1 VGNDSYFSGTVNS
14 RQDRFA
20 ALWRLTFECPQL
32 YLPRVSH
39 EDSVVPV
46 YIEDEVRKSFL
57 DYAMSVI
64 VARALP
70 DVRDGLKPVQRRIL
84 FTMNEMGLVPTRATR
99 KSATVVG
106 DVLGKYH
113 PHGDSAVYD
122 AMVRMAQ
129 DFSLRYPLVHGQGN
143 FGSIDGDAA
152 AAYRYTEAR
161 LAPLATEMLSDL
173 DKDTVDF
180 QPNFDERLKEPTV
193 LPAAFPNLLANGAA
207 GIAVGMATN
216 IPPHNLGELV
226 DALVL
231 LIDEPKTESK
241 ELMKKVR
248 GPDFPTGATIVG
260 VEGIRHAYETGRGS
274 IMLRGTVTFEEV
286 KAGKDRLVVSEI
298 PYQVN
303 KTALIERIAQLV
315 REKKI
320 QGIADLRD
328 ESDRD
333 GMRIVLDL
341 KRDAVKEVV
350 LNQLYKHTEL
360 QSSFGIILL
369 VLVNGQP
376 RTLGLK
382 ALLEE
387 FLKFR
392 FETVTRRTRYELKRA
407 EERAHILEGLKIALK
422 NIDAV
427 IELIKK
433 SKDTETAREALM
445 SKFKLTERQADAILE
460 MRLARLTGLE
470 REKIDAEYRDLIREI
485 SRLKNLLDSRSA
497 MMGEIRDE
505 LLEVKRRHADER
517 RTKIVRG
524 EAEEFSIEDLIK
536 EEDMA
541 VTVTHRGYI
550 KRMPVSVYRRQ
561 GRGGQGRTGVSVQ
574 EEDFVEGL
582 FIAST
587 HDYMMF
593 FTDRGRCYWQ
603 KVYEIPEGSHAAKG
617 RSIANLVEMEK
628 GEVTTSYLAV
638 RDFSAKQFVFFVT
651 RLGKI
656 KRVTLDQFSN
666 PRRKGIIAMG
676 IDMDD
681 SLVATLLTSG
691 TDDLLLVTRDG
702 QSIRFHEKDVRDM
715 GRSAAGVRGIKLA
728 KGDVV
733 IGAVV
738 VRENQSLLTVFEN
751 GYGKRTDF
759 DEFRTQSRGGSG
771 IIAAKPVE
779 KSGQLAAAKACS
791 DASEVILTSKQG
803 IVIRVNCS
811 EIRKCGRATTGVRVM
826 TVEKGDAVV
835 DVALIEEEAQPTA
848 EKQ

>member
-1 VGNDSYFSGTVNS
+1 VTRD
-14 RQDRFA
+14 
-20 ALWRLTFECPQL
+20 
-32 YLPRVSH
+32 
-39 EDSVVPV
+39 DSVVPV

-84 FTMNEMGLVPTRATR
+84 YTMNEAGLLPNRAYR

-129 DFSLRYPLVHGQGN
+129 DFSLRYPLVQGQGN
-143 FGSIDGDAA
+143 FGSVDGDAA

-161 LAPLATEMLSDL
+161 LSQLSMELLGDL
-173 DKDTVDF
+173 EKDTVDF
-180 QPNFDERLKEPTV
+180 QPNFDERLKEPKV

-216 IPPHNLGELV
+216 IPPHNVAELIS
-226 DALVL
+226 ALVV
-231 LIDEPKTESK
+231 LIDEPKTEVK
-241 ELMKKVR
+241 DLMKHIR
-248 GPDFPTGATIVG
+248 GPDFPTGASIVG
-260 VEGIRHAYETGRGS
+260 MGGIKQAYETGRGS
-274 IMLRGTVTFEEV
+274 IVMRGTVVFEEV
-286 KAGKDRLVVSEI
+286 KAGKDRLVINEI

-303 KTALIERIAQLV
+303 KTTLIERIAQLV
-315 REKKI
+315 REKKL

-341 KRDAVKEVV
+341 KRDAMKEVI
-350 LNQLYKHTEL
+350 LNQLYKYTEL
-360 QSSFGIILL
+360 QSSFGVILL

-376 RTLGLK
+376 RTLNLK
-382 ALLEE
+382 QLLEE

-392 FETVTRRTRYELKRA
+392 LETVTRRTKFELAKA
-407 EERAHILEGLKIALK
+407 EDRAHILEGLKIALK

-427 IELIKK
+427 IEVIKK
-433 SKDTETAREALM
+433 SKDTDTARQGLQ
-445 SKFKLTERQADAILE
+445 SKFKFSVRQADAILE

-470 REKIDAEYRDLIREI
+470 REKIDEEYRGLIKEI
-485 SRLKNLLDSRSA
+485 SRLKALLESRT
-497 MMGEIRDE
+497 MMLGEIRDE
-505 LLEVKRRHADER
+505 LLELKKRFGDER

-593 FTDRGRCYWQ
+593 FTDKGRCYWQ

-628 GEVTTSYLAV
+628 DEVTTSYLAV
-638 RDFSAKQFVFFVT
+638 RDFTPKQYVFFVT
-651 RLGKI
+651 RSGKV
-656 KRVTLDQFSN
+656 KRVALDQFAN

-676 IDMDD
+676 IDEGDA
-681 SLVATLLTSG
+681 LVATLLTSG
-691 TDDLLLVTRDG
+691 KDDILLVTRDG
-702 QSIRFHEKDVRDM
+702 QSIRFHEKDARDM
-715 GRSAAGVRGIKLA
+715 GRSAGGVRGIRLG
-728 KGDVV
+728 KGESV
-733 IGAVV
+733 IGAVI
-738 VRENQSLLTVFEN
+738 VRENQSLLTVFDN
-751 GYGKRTDF
+751 GFGKRTDF
-759 DEFRTQSRGGSG
+759 EEFRVQSRGGSG

-779 KSGQLAAAKACS
+779 KSGRLAAAKACS
-791 DASEVILTSKQG
+791 DSSEIILTSKQG

-811 EIRKCGRATTGVRVM
+811 EIRKCGRSTTGVKVM
-826 TVEKGDAVV
+826 AVDKGDAVV
-835 DVALIEEEAQPTA
+835 DVALIEEVTETQSEP
-848 EKQ
+848 KK

>member
-1 VGNDSYFSGTVNS
+1 MPSDESI
-14 RQDRFA
+14 
-20 ALWRLTFECPQL
+20 
-32 YLPRVSH
+32 
-39 EDSVVPV
+39 VPV

-84 FTMNEMGLVPTRATR
+84 FTMNEMGLSPNRAFR

-129 DFSLRYPLVHGQGN
+129 GFSLRYPLVHGQGN

-161 LAPLATEMLSDL
+161 LQPLATELLADL

-180 QPNFDERLKEPTV
+180 QPNFDERLKEPKV
-193 LPAAFPNLLANGAA
+193 LPAAYPNLLANGAA

-216 IPPHNLGELV
+216 IPPHNLGELI
-226 DALVL
+226 DGLIL
-231 LIDEPKTESK
+231 LIDNPKAENR
-241 ELMKKVR
+241 ELFKCVK

-260 VEGIRHAYETGRGS
+260 IEGVRQAYDTGRGTVV
-274 IMLRGTVTFEEV
+274 MRGTVQFEEV
-286 KAGKDRLVVSEI
+286 KAGRDKLVITEI

-303 KTALIERIAQLV
+303 KSNLIARIAQLV

-333 GMRIVLDL
+333 GMRVVLEL
-341 KRDAVKEVV
+341 KRDAVKEVI
-350 LNQLYKHTEL
+350 LNQLYKFTEL
-360 QSSFGIILL
+360 QSNFGIILL
-369 VLVNGQP
+369 VLHNGEP
-376 RTLGLK
+376 KVMNLK
-382 ALLEE
+382 AMLEA
-387 FLKFR
+387 FIAFR
-392 FETVTRRTRYELKRA
+392 FETVTRRTKYELAKA
-407 EERAHILEGLKIALK
+407 EDRAHILEGLKIALK

-433 SKDTETAREALM
+433 SKDTDTARAGLM
-445 SKFKLTERQADAILE
+445 KKFKLSERQADAILE

-470 REKIDAEYRDLIREI
+470 REKIDEEYRGLIKEI
-485 SRLKNLLDSRSA
+485 ARLKGLLGSKPL
-497 MMGEIRDE
+497 MMQEIRTE
-505 LLEVKRRHADER
+505 LLEVKKRHGDER
-517 RTKIVRG
+517 RTQIVRG
-524 EAEEFSIEDLIK
+524 AVEDLDIEDLIK

-587 HDYMMF
+587 HDFMLF

-603 KVYEIPEGSHAAKG
+603 KVYEIPEGSHASRG

-628 GEVTTSYLAV
+628 NESATSHLAV
-638 RDFSAKQFVFFVT
+638 RDFTARQFVFFVT
-651 RLGKI
+651 RSGKI
-656 KRVTLDQFSN
+656 KRVALESFAN

-676 IDMDD
+676 IDSGDA
-681 SLVATLLTSG
+681 LVATLLTSG
-691 TDDLLLVTRDG
+691 KDDILIVTRDG

-715 GRSAAGVRGIKLA
+715 GRTAAGVRGIRLR
-728 KGDVV
+728 KGDSV

-738 VRENQSLLTVFEN
+738 VREGQSLLTVFEN

-759 DEFRTQSRGGSG
+759 EEFRAQSRGGSG
-771 IIAAKPVE
+771 IIAARPVE
-779 KSGQLAAAKACS
+779 KSGKLAAAKPVS
-791 DASEVILTSKQG
+791 GQSEIIVSSKQG
-803 IVIRVNCS
+803 VVIRVKCS
-811 EIRKCGRATTGVRVM
+811 EIRQCGRNTTGVRVM
-826 TVEKGDAVV
+826 SVEKGDEVV
-835 DVALIEEEAQPTA
+835 DVALIEEETTVPA
-848 EKQ
+848 EPK

>member
-1 VGNDSYFSGTVNS
+1 MPSD
-14 RQDRFA
+14 
-20 ALWRLTFECPQL
+20 E
-32 YLPRVSH
+32 
-39 EDSVVPV
+39 SVVPV
-46 YIEDEVRKSFL
+46 YIEDEVRRSFL

-84 FTMNEMGLVPTRATR
+84 FTMNEMGLLPNRPFR

-113 PHGDSAVYD
+113 PHGDTAVYD

-129 DFSLRYPLVHGQGN
+129 DFSLRYALVQGQGN

-161 LAPLATEMLSDL
+161 LQPLATELLRDL
-173 DKDTVDF
+173 DKDTVEF
-180 QPNFDERLKEPTV
+180 GPNFDERLKEPKV
-193 LPAAFPNLLANGAA
+193 LPAAFPNLLANGAS

-216 IPPHNLGELV
+216 IPPHNLAELING
-226 DALVL
+226 LVAIIDDPNITTRDL
-231 LIDEPKTESK
+231 LRHIK
-241 ELMKKVR
+241 

-260 VEGIRHAYETGRGS
+260 TEGIREAYETGRGTLV
-274 IMLRGTVTFEEV
+274 LRGTVVFEEV
-286 KAGKDRLVVSEI
+286 KAGKDRLVITEI

-303 KTALIERIAQLV
+303 KTTLIERIAQLF
-315 REKKI
+315 RDRRI
-320 QGIADLRD
+320 SGIADLRD

-341 KRDAVKEVV
+341 KRDAVKEVI
-350 LNQLYKHTEL
+350 LNQLYKYTDL
-360 QSSFGIILL
+360 QTTYGVILL

-376 RTLGLK
+376 RVLPLRGL
-382 ALLEE
+382 LDE

-392 FETVTRRTRYELKRA
+392 FETVTRRTRFELARA
-407 EERAHILEGLKIALK
+407 EERAHILEGLKIALR

-433 SKDTETAREALM
+433 SANTETARNGLQT
-445 SKFKLTERQADAILE
+445 KFKLSERQADAILE

-470 REKIDAEYRDLIREI
+470 REKIDEEYKELIKEI
-485 SRLKNLLDSRSA
+485 ARFKGLLGSRSL
-497 MMGEIRDE
+497 MMAEIRSE
-505 LLEVKRRHADER
+505 LLEIKRKYGDER
-517 RTKIVRG
+517 RTQIVRG
-524 EAEEFSIEDLIK
+524 EAEELSIEDLIK

-574 EEDFVEGL
+574 DEDFVEGL

-603 KVYEIPEGSHAAKG
+603 KVYEIPEGSHSAKG

-628 GEVTTSYLAV
+628 NEVTTSYLAV

-651 RLGKI
+651 RQGKV
-656 KRVTLDQFSN
+656 KRVSLDQFAN
-666 PRRKGIIAMG
+666 PRRKGIIAMR
-676 IDMDD
+676 IDPSDA
-681 SLVATLLTSG
+681 LVATLLTSG
-691 TDDLLLVTRDG
+691 KDDVLLVTRNG
-702 QSIRFHEKDVRDM
+702 QSIRFSEKDVRDM
-715 GRSAAGVRGIKLA
+715 GRTAAGVRGIRLG
-728 KGDVV
+728 KGDSV

-738 VRENQSLLTVFEN
+738 VRPGYSLLTVFEN
-751 GYGKRTDF
+751 GFGKRTDF
-759 DEFRTQSRGGSG
+759 EEFRTQSRGGSG
-771 IIAAKPVE
+771 VIAAKPVE
-779 KSGQLAAAKACS
+779 KSGKLAAAIAVS
-791 DASEVILTSKQG
+791 NQSEIIVTSRQG
-803 IVIRVNCS
+803 VVIRVKCS
-811 EIRKCGRATTGVRVM
+811 EIRQCGRATTGVKVM
-826 TVEKGDAVV
+826 AVEKGDAVV
-835 DVALIEEEAQPTA
+835 DVALIEEETTLPEA
-848 EKQ
+848 KS

>member
-1 VGNDSYFSGTVNS
+1 MPND
-14 RQDRFA
+14 
-20 ALWRLTFECPQL
+20 E
-32 YLPRVSH
+32 
-39 EDSVVPV
+39 SVVPV
-46 YIEDEVRKSFL
+46 YIEDEVRRSFL

-84 FTMNEMGLVPTRATR
+84 FAMNELGLGPARPFR
-99 KSATVVG
+99 KSASVVG
-106 DVLGKYH
+106 DVLAKYH

-129 DFSLRYPLVHGQGN
+129 SFSLRYPLVLGQGN

-152 AAYRYTEAR
+152 AAYRYTEAK
-161 LAPLATEMLSDL
+161 LQPLAMELLRDL

-180 QPNFDERLKEPTV
+180 QPNFDERLKEPKV
-193 LPAAFPNLLANGAA
+193 LPAVFPNLLANGAS

-216 IPPHNLGELV
+216 IPPHNLGELI
-226 DALVL
+226 DAVIL
-231 LIDEPKTESK
+231 LIDEPGADTKA
-241 ELMKKVR
+241 LMKHVK

-260 VEGIRHAYETGRGS
+260 VEGIRQAIETGRGS
-274 IMLRGTVTFEEV
+274 IILRGTVVFEEV
-286 KAGKDRLVVSEI
+286 KAGKDRLVINEI

-303 KTALIERIAQLV
+303 KTSMIERIAQLV
-315 REKKI
+315 RDRKI

-341 KRDAVKEVV
+341 KRDVVKEVV
-350 LNQLYKHTEL
+350 LNQLYKYTEL
-360 QSSFGIILL
+360 QSSFSIILL

-376 RTLGLK
+376 RVLPLK

-392 FETVTRRTRYELKRA
+392 FETVTRRTRFELARA

-433 SKDTETAREALM
+433 SKDTETAKAGLM
-445 SKFKLTERQADAILE
+445 SRFKLSDRQADAILE

-470 REKIDAEYRDLIREI
+470 REKIDEEYRGLIKEI
-485 SRLKNLLDSRSA
+485 ARLKGLLDSRKL
-497 MMGEIRDE
+497 MMGEVRAE
-505 LLEVKRRHADER
+505 LLELKKKFGDER

-587 HDYMMF
+587 HDHMMF
-593 FTDRGRCYWQ
+593 FTDKGRCYWQ
-603 KVYEIPEGSHAAKG
+603 KVYEIPEGSYAAKG

-628 GEVTTSYLAV
+628 DEATTSYLAV
-638 RDFSAKQFVFFVT
+638 RDFSARQFVFFVT
-651 RLGKI
+651 RSGRV
-656 KRVTLDQFSN
+656 KRTELEAFSN
-666 PRRKGIIAMG
+666 PRRKGIIAMSIEKG
-676 IDMDD
+676 DA
-681 SLVATLLTSG
+681 LVSTLLTSG
-691 TDDLLLVTRDG
+691 KDDILIVTRNG
-702 QSIRFHEKDVRDM
+702 QSIRFHEKDARDM
-715 GRSAAGVRGIKLA
+715 GRTASGVRGIRLA
-728 KGDVV
+728 KGDSV

-738 VRENQSLLTVFEN
+738 VREGQCLLTVFEN

-759 DEFRTQSRGGSG
+759 GEFRVQSRGGSG

-779 KSGQLAAAKACS
+779 KSGKLAAARS
-791 DASEVILTSKQG
+791 VGESSEVIVSSRNG
-803 IVIRVNCS
+803 VVIRVKCS
-811 EIRKCGRATTGVRVM
+811 EIRQCGRATTGVRVM
-826 TVEKGDAVV
+826 AVEKGDAVV
-835 DVALIEEEAQPTA
+835 DVALIEEETGPQTTA
-848 EKQ
+848 GS

>member
-1 VGNDSYFSGTVNS
+1 LS
-14 RQDRFA
+14 RD
-20 ALWRLTFECPQL
+20 
-32 YLPRVSH
+32 
-39 EDSVVPV
+39 DSVVPV
-46 YIEDEVRKSFL
+46 YIEDEVRRSFL

-84 FTMNEMGLVPTRATR
+84 FTMNEIGLVPSRPFR
-99 KSATVVG
+99 KSAAVVG

-129 DFSLRYPLVHGQGN
+129 DFSLRCPLVQGQGN

-161 LAPLATEMLSDL
+161 LQPLATELLRDL

-180 QPNFDERLKEPTV
+180 QGNFDGRLKEPKV

-216 IPPHNLGELV
+216 IPPHNLGELI
-226 DALVL
+226 DGLVV
-231 LIDEPKTESK
+231 LIDDAEVETR
-241 ELMKKVR
+241 ELMRSIR

-260 VEGIRHAYETGRGS
+260 AEGIKQAYETGKGT
-274 IMLRGTVTFEEV
+274 ITMRGTVTFEEV

-298 PYQVN
+298 PYQIN
-303 KTALIERIAQLV
+303 KTTLIERIAQLV

-333 GMRIVLDL
+333 GMRVVLDL
-341 KRDAVKEVV
+341 KRDAVKEVI
-350 LNQLYKHTEL
+350 LNQLYKYTEL

-369 VLVNGQP
+369 VLVDGQP
-376 RTLGLK
+376 RVLGLK
-382 ALLEE
+382 QLLSE

-392 FETVTRRTRYELKRA
+392 FETVTRRTKFELVRA

-433 SKDTETAREALM
+433 SKDTDEARQGLM
-445 SKFKLTERQADAILE
+445 QRFKLSERQADAILE

-470 REKIDAEYRDLIREI
+470 REKIDEEYRELIREI
-485 SRLKNLLDSRSA
+485 SRLKGLLDSRA
-497 MMGEIRDE
+497 MMMGEIRNE
-505 LLEVKRRHADER
+505 LLELRRRYADER

-593 FTDRGRCYWQ
+593 LTDKGRCYWQ

-628 GEVTTSYLAV
+628 DEVTTSYLAV
-638 RDFSAKQFVFFVT
+638 RDFSARQFVFLVT
-651 RLGKI
+651 RGGKI
-656 KRVTLDQFSN
+656 KRVALEAFSN

-676 IDMDD
+676 IDKGD
-681 SLVATLLTSG
+681 SLIATLLTSG
-691 TDDLLLVTRDG
+691 KDDLVIVTRDG
-702 QSIRFHEKDVRDM
+702 QGIRFKEKEARDM
-715 GRSAAGVRGIKLA
+715 GRTASGVRGIRLA
-728 KGDVV
+728 KGDSV
-733 IGAVV
+733 IGAVIA
-738 VRENQSLLTVFEN
+738 REGHSLLTVFEN
-751 GYGKRTDF
+751 GLGKRTDF
-759 DEFRTQSRGGSG
+759 DLFPVKHRGGKG
-771 IIAAKPVE
+771 VIAARPVE
-779 KSGQLAAAKACS
+779 KSGRLAAAKS
-791 DASEVILTSKQG
+791 VGETSEVILTSKQG
-803 IVIRVNCS
+803 IVIRIKCS
-811 EIRKCGRATTGVRVM
+811 EIRKCGRSTTGVKLM
-826 TVEKGDAVV
+826 TVDRGDSVV
-835 DVALIEEEAQPTA
+835 DVALIEEESQLQP

>member
-1 VGNDSYFSGTVNS
+1 
-14 RQDRFA
+14 
-20 ALWRLTFECPQL
+20 
-32 YLPRVSH
+32 
-39 EDSVVPV
+39 
-46 YIEDEVRKSFL
+46 
-57 DYAMSVI
+57 MSVI

-84 FTMNEMGLVPTRATR
+84 FAMNELGLGPGRPFR
-99 KSATVVG
+99 KSASVVG
-106 DVLGKYH
+106 DVLAKYH

-129 DFSLRYPLVHGQGN
+129 SFSLRYPLVHGQGN

-152 AAYRYTEAR
+152 AAYRYTEAK
-161 LAPLATEMLSDL
+161 LQPLAMELLRDL

-180 QPNFDERLKEPTV
+180 QPNFDERLKEPKV
-193 LPAAFPNLLANGAA
+193 LPAAFPNLLANGAS

-216 IPPHNLGELV
+216 IPPHNLGELI

-231 LIDEPKTESK
+231 LIDTPDADTKA
-241 ELMKKVR
+241 LMKHIK
-248 GPDFPTGATIVG
+248 GPDFPTGATVVG
-260 VEGIRHAYETGRGS
+260 VEGIKQAYETGRGS
-274 IMLRGTVTFEEV
+274 IVLRGTVIFEEV
-286 KAGKDRLVVSEI
+286 KAGKDRLVINEI

-303 KTALIERIAQLV
+303 KTSLIERIAHLV

-341 KRDAVKEVV
+341 KRDAVKEVI
-350 LNQLYKHTEL
+350 LNQLYKYTDL

-376 RTLGLK
+376 KVLPLK

-392 FETVTRRTRYELKRA
+392 FETVTRRTRFELARA

-433 SKDTETAREALM
+433 SKDTETAKAGLV
-445 SKFKLTERQADAILE
+445 SKFKLSDRQADAILE

-470 REKIDAEYRDLIREI
+470 REKIDEEYRGLIKEI
-485 SRLKNLLDSRSA
+485 ARLKGLLESRKL
-497 MMGEIRDE
+497 MMGEIRAE
-505 LLEVKRRHADER
+505 LLELKKKFGDER

-574 EEDFVEGL
+574 DEDFVEGL

-593 FTDRGRCYWQ
+593 FTDKGRCYWQ
-603 KVYEIPEGSHAAKG
+603 KVYEIPEGSYSAKG

-628 GEVTTSYLAV
+628 DEVTTSYLAV

-651 RLGKI
+651 RLGKV
-656 KRVTLDQFSN
+656 KRTELAAFSN
-666 PRRKGIIAMG
+666 PRRKGIIAMSIEKG
-676 IDMDD
+676 DA
-681 SLVATLLTSG
+681 LVATLLTSG
-691 TDDLLLVTRDG
+691 KDDILIVTRNG
-702 QSIRFHEKDVRDM
+702 QSIRFHETDARDM
-715 GRSAAGVRGIKLA
+715 GRAASGVRGIKLA
-728 KGDVV
+728 KGDSV

-738 VRENQSLLTVFEN
+738 VREGQCLLTVFEN
-751 GYGKRTDF
+751 GYGKRTAF
-759 DEFRTQSRGGSG
+759 EEFRVQSRGGSG

-779 KSGQLAAAKACS
+779 KSGKLAAARS
-791 DASEVILTSKQG
+791 VGESSEVIVSSRNG
-803 IVIRVNCS
+803 VVIRVKCS
-811 EIRKCGRATTGVRVM
+811 EIRQCGRATTGVRIM
-826 TVEKGDAVV
+826 AVEKGDAVV
-835 DVALIEEEAQPTA
+835 DVAPIEEETTPQSTA
-848 EKQ
+848 GS

>member
-1 VGNDSYFSGTVNS
+1 M
-14 RQDRFA
+14 
-20 ALWRLTFECPQL
+20 
-32 YLPRVSH
+32 SH

>member
-1 VGNDSYFSGTVNS
+1 MATD
-14 RQDRFA
+14 
-20 ALWRLTFECPQL
+20 E
-32 YLPRVSH
+32 
-39 EDSVVPV
+39 SVVPV
-46 YIEDEVRKSFL
+46 YIEDEVRRSFL

-84 FTMNEMGLVPTRATR
+84 FTMHEAGLLPSRPFR
-99 KSATVVG
+99 KSAAVVG
-106 DVLGKYH
+106 DALAKYH

-129 DFSLRYPLVHGQGN
+129 DFSLRYPLVQGQGN

-161 LAPLATEMLSDL
+161 LQPIALEMLRDL
-173 DKDTVDF
+173 DKETVDF

-216 IPPHNLGELV
+216 IPPHNLAE
-226 DALVL
+226 
-231 LIDEPKTESK
+231 LIDGLVALIDDPKIETK
-241 ELMKKVR
+241 MLMRSIK
-248 GPDFPTGATIVG
+248 GPDFPTGAAIVG
-260 VEGIRHAYETGRGS
+260 MEGVRQAYETGRGS
-274 IMLRGTVTFEEV
+274 IVLRGTAIFEEV
-286 KAGKDRLVVSEI
+286 KAGKDRLVVTEI

-303 KTALIERIAQLV
+303 KTTLIQRIAQLV
-315 REKKI
+315 REKKLS
-320 QGIADLRD
+320 GIADLRD

-376 RTLGLK
+376 KVLGLK

-392 FETVTRRTRYELKRA
+392 LETVTRRTRFLLAKA
-407 EERAHILEGLKIALK
+407 EDRAHILEGLKIALK

-433 SKDTETAREALM
+433 SKDSEAARTGLQ
-445 SKFKLTERQADAILE
+445 SKFKLSERQADAILE

-470 REKIDAEYRDLIREI
+470 RDKIDAEYKELIQEI
-485 SRLKNLLDSRSA
+485 ARLKGLLASRA
-497 MMGEIRDE
+497 LMLGEIRTE
-505 LLEVKRRHADER
+505 LAELRRRFSDPR
-517 RTKIVRG
+517 RTKLVRG
-524 EAEEFSIEDLIK
+524 EAEDLSIEDLIK

-550 KRMPVSVYRRQ
+550 KRMAVSVYRRQ
-561 GRGGQGRTGVSVQ
+561 GRGGQGRTGVSVND
-574 EEDFVEGL
+574 EDFVEGL

-593 FTDRGRCYWQ
+593 FTDKGRCYWQ

-628 GEVTTSYLAV
+628 DEVTTSYLAV
-638 RDFSAKQFVFFVT
+638 RDFSAKQYVFFVT
-651 RLGKI
+651 RSGKV
-656 KRVTLDQFSN
+656 KRVALDAFAN

-676 IDMDD
+676 IDDGD

-691 TDDLLLVTRDG
+691 KDDILIVTRAG
-702 QSIRFHEKDVRDM
+702 QSIRFGEKDARDM
-715 GRSAAGVRGIKLA
+715 GRTAAGVRGIKLT
-728 KGDVV
+728 KDDFV

-738 VRENQSLLTVFEN
+738 VRDNYSLLTVFDN
-751 GYGKRTDF
+751 GFGKRTSF
-759 DEFRTQSRGGSG
+759 EEFRVQSRGGSG

-779 KSGQLAAAKACS
+779 KSGQLAAAKACTNS
-791 DASEVILTSKQG
+791 SEVIVTSKLG
-803 IVIRVNCS
+803 VVIRVKCS
-811 EIRKCGRATTGVRVM
+811 EIRQCGRSTTGVKVM
-826 TVEKGDAVV
+826 SVDKGDQVV
-835 DVALIEEEAQPTA
+835 DVALIEEETA
-848 EKQ
+848 LPETKSGS

>member
-1 VGNDSYFSGTVNS
+1 VS
-14 RQDRFA
+14 RD
-20 ALWRLTFECPQL
+20 
-32 YLPRVSH
+32 
-39 EDSVVPV
+39 DSVVPV

-84 FTMNEMGLVPTRATR
+84 FAMNEMGLIPTRATR

-113 PHGDSAVYD
+113 PHGDASVYD

-129 DFSLRYPLVHGQGN
+129 TFSLRYPLVHGQGN
-143 FGSIDGDAA
+143 FGSVDGDAA

-161 LAPLATEMLSDL
+161 LTPLATELLSDL

-216 IPPHNLGELV
+216 IPPHNLGELI
-226 DALVL
+226 DALML
-231 LIDEPKTESK
+231 LIDDPKTEAR

-260 VEGIRHAYETGRGS
+260 IEGIKQAYETGRGS
-274 IMLRGTVTFEEV
+274 ISMRGTVTFEEV
-286 KAGKDRLVVSEI
+286 KAGKDRLIVSEI

-303 KTALIERIAQLV
+303 KTTLIERIAQLV
-315 REKKI
+315 RDKKI

-382 ALLEE
+382 PLLEE

-392 FETVTRRTRYELKRA
+392 FETVTRRTRFELNKA

-433 SKDTETAREALM
+433 SKDTETARQGLM
-445 SKFKLTERQADAILE
+445 AKFKLSERQADAILE

-470 REKIDAEYRDLIREI
+470 RDKIDAEYKDLIKEI
-485 SRLKNLLDSRSA
+485 SRLKNLLDSRVA
-497 MMGEIRDE
+497 MMGEIRNE
-505 LLEVKRRHADER
+505 LAEVRRRYADER
-517 RTKIVRG
+517 RTRIIRG
-524 EAEEFSIEDLIK
+524 EAEVFSIEDLIK

-587 HDYMMF
+587 HDYMLF
-593 FTDRGRCYWQ
+593 FTDKGRCYWQ

-628 GEVTTSYLAV
+628 DESTTSYLAV
-638 RDFSAKQFVFFVT
+638 RDFTAKQFVFFVT
-651 RLGKI
+651 RNGKV
-656 KRVTLDQFSN
+656 KRVTLDQFAN

-676 IDMDD
+676 IDKGDA
-681 SLVATLLTSG
+681 LVATLLTSG
-691 TDDLLLVTRDG
+691 KDDMLIVTLDG
-702 QSIRFHEKDVRDM
+702 MGIKFKEKDARDM
-715 GRSAAGVRGIKLA
+715 GRSAAGVRGIRLR
-728 KGDVV
+728 KGDRV

-738 VRENQSLLTVFEN
+738 CREGSSLLTVFEN

-759 DEFRTQSRGGSG
+759 EMFPIRHRGAMGV
-771 IIAAKPVE
+771 IAAKPVE
-779 KSGQLAAAKACS
+779 KSGKLAAAKPVS
-791 DASEVILTSKQG
+791 DASEVIVSSRLG
-803 IVIRVNCS
+803 IVIRIKCS
-811 EIRKCGRATTGVRVM
+811 EIRKCGRSTTGVRLM
-826 TVEKGDAVV
+826 TVDKGDTVV
-835 DVALIEEEAQPTA
+835 DVALIEEESQLPA

>member
-1 VGNDSYFSGTVNS
+1 VS
-14 RQDRFA
+14 RD
-20 ALWRLTFECPQL
+20 
-32 YLPRVSH
+32 
-39 EDSVVPV
+39 DSVVPV

-84 FTMNEMGLVPTRATR
+84 FTMNEMGLIPTRATR

-113 PHGDSAVYD
+113 PHGDTAVYD

-129 DFSLRYPLVHGQGN
+129 TFSLRYPLVHGQGN

-161 LAPLATEMLSDL
+161 LSPLATELLRDL

-180 QPNFDERLKEPTV
+180 QPNFDERLKEPKV

-216 IPPHNLGELV
+216 IPPHNLGELI
-226 DALVL
+226 DALML
-231 LIDEPKTESK
+231 LIDDPKTEAR

-260 VEGIRHAYETGRGS
+260 VEGIKQAYDTGRGTIS
-274 IMLRGTVTFEEV
+274 MRGTVAFEEV
-286 KAGKDRLVVSEI
+286 KAGKDRLIVSEI

-303 KTALIERIAQLV
+303 KTTLIERIAQLV

-382 ALLEE
+382 PLLEE

-392 FETVTRRTRYELKRA
+392 FETVTRRTRFELNRA

-433 SKDTETAREALM
+433 SKDTESARQGLM
-445 SKFKLTERQADAILE
+445 TKFKLSERQADAILE

-470 REKIDAEYRDLIREI
+470 REKIDAEYKDLIKEI
-485 SRLKNLLDSRSA
+485 SRLKNLLDSRPA
-497 MMGEIRDE
+497 MMDEIRNE
-505 LLEVKRRHADER
+505 LAEVRRRYADER
-517 RTKIVRG
+517 RTKIIRG

-587 HDYMMF
+587 HDYMLF
-593 FTDRGRCYWQ
+593 FTDKGRCYWQ

-628 GEVTTSYLAV
+628 DEATTSYLAV
-638 RDFSAKQFVFFVT
+638 RDFTAKQFVFFVT
-651 RLGKI
+651 RNGKV
-656 KRVTLDQFSN
+656 KRVTLDQFAN
-666 PRRKGIIAMG
+666 PRRKGIIAMNVEKG
-676 IDMDD
+676 DA
-681 SLVATLLTSG
+681 LVATLLTSG
-691 TDDLLLVTRDG
+691 NDDMLIVTQDG
-702 QSIRFHEKDVRDM
+702 MGIKFKEKDARDM
-715 GRSAAGVRGIKLA
+715 GRTAAGVRGIRLR
-728 KGDVV
+728 KGDRV

-738 VRENQSLLTVFEN
+738 CREGNSLLTVFEN
-751 GYGKRTDF
+751 GFGKRTDF
-759 DEFRTQSRGGSG
+759 EMFPSRHRGAMGV
-771 IIAAKPVE
+771 IAAKPVE
-779 KSGQLAAAKACS
+779 KSGKLAAAKPVS
-791 DASEVILTSKQG
+791 DASEVIVSSKLG
-803 IVIRVNCS
+803 IVIRIKCS
-811 EIRKCGRATTGVRVM
+811 EIRKCGRATTGVKLM
-826 TVEKGDAVV
+826 TVDKGDTVV
-835 DVALIEEEAQPTA
+835 DVALIEEERQLPA

>member
-1 VGNDSYFSGTVNS
+1 MPSD
-14 RQDRFA
+14 
-20 ALWRLTFECPQL
+20 E
-32 YLPRVSH
+32 
-39 EDSVVPV
+39 SVVPV
-46 YIEDEVRKSFL
+46 YIEDEVRRSFL

-84 FTMNEMGLVPTRATR
+84 FTMNEMGLLPNRPFR

-129 DFSLRYPLVHGQGN
+129 DFSLRYPLVQGQGN

-161 LAPLATEMLSDL
+161 LQPLATELLRDL
-173 DKDTVDF
+173 DKDTVEF
-180 QPNFDERLKEPTV
+180 GPNFDERLKEPKV
-193 LPAAFPNLLANGAA
+193 LPAAFPNLLANGAS

-216 IPPHNLGELV
+216 IPPHNLAELING
-226 DALVL
+226 LVAIIDDPNITTRDL
-231 LIDEPKTESK
+231 LRHIK
-241 ELMKKVR
+241 

-260 VEGIRHAYETGRGS
+260 TEGIREAYETGRGTLV
-274 IMLRGTVTFEEV
+274 LRGTVVFEEV
-286 KAGKDRLVVSEI
+286 KAGKDRLVITEI

-303 KTALIERIAQLV
+303 KTTLIERIAQLV
-315 REKKI
+315 RERRI
-320 QGIADLRD
+320 SGIADLRD

-341 KRDAVKEVV
+341 KRDAVKEVI
-350 LNQLYKHTEL
+350 LNQLYKYTDL
-360 QSSFGIILL
+360 QTTYGVILL

-376 RTLGLK
+376 RVLPLRGL
-382 ALLEE
+382 LDE

-392 FETVTRRTRYELKRA
+392 FETVTRRTKFELARA
-407 EERAHILEGLKIALK
+407 EERAHILEGLKIALR

-427 IELIKK
+427 IELIKR
-433 SKDTETAREALM
+433 SANTETARNGLQT
-445 SKFKLTERQADAILE
+445 KFKLSERQADAILE

-470 REKIDAEYRDLIREI
+470 REKIDEEYKELIKEI
-485 SRLKNLLDSRSA
+485 ARFKGLLGSRSL
-497 MMGEIRDE
+497 MMAEIRSE
-505 LLEVKRRHADER
+505 LLEIKRRYGDER
-517 RTKIVRG
+517 RTQIVRG
-524 EAEEFSIEDLIK
+524 EAEELSIEDLIK

-574 EEDFVEGL
+574 DEDFVEGL

-628 GEVTTSYLAV
+628 NEVTTSYLAV

-651 RLGKI
+651 RQGKV
-656 KRVTLDQFSN
+656 KRVSLDQFAN
-666 PRRKGIIAMG
+666 PRRKGIIAMR
-676 IDMDD
+676 IDPSDA
-681 SLVATLLTSG
+681 LVATLLTSG
-691 TDDLLLVTRDG
+691 KDDVLLVTRNG
-702 QSIRFHEKDVRDM
+702 QSIRFSEKDVRDM
-715 GRSAAGVRGIKLA
+715 GRTAAGVRGIRLG
-728 KGDVV
+728 KGDSV

-738 VRENQSLLTVFEN
+738 VRPGYSLLTVFEN
-751 GYGKRTDF
+751 GFGKRTDF
-759 DEFRTQSRGGSG
+759 EEFRTQSRGGSG
-771 IIAAKPVE
+771 VIAAKPVE
-779 KSGQLAAAKACS
+779 KSGKLAAAIAVS
-791 DASEVILTSKQG
+791 NQSEIIVTSRQG
-803 IVIRVNCS
+803 VVIRVKCS
-811 EIRKCGRATTGVRVM
+811 EIRQCGRATTGVKVM
-826 TVEKGDAVV
+826 AVEKGDAVV
-835 DVALIEEEAQPTA
+835 DVALIEEETTLPET
-848 EKQ
+848 KS

>member
-1 VGNDSYFSGTVNS
+1 MPHDESI
-14 RQDRFA
+14 
-20 ALWRLTFECPQL
+20 
-32 YLPRVSH
+32 
-39 EDSVVPV
+39 VPV
-46 YIEDEVRKSFL
+46 YIEDEVRRSFL

-84 FTMNEMGLVPTRATR
+84 FTMNELGLGPTRPFR
-99 KSATVVG
+99 KSASVVG

-129 DFSLRYPLVHGQGN
+129 NFSLRYPLVHGQGN

-152 AAYRYTEAR
+152 AAYRYTEAK
-161 LAPLATEMLSDL
+161 LQPLAMELLRDL

-180 QPNFDERLKEPTV
+180 QPNFDERLKEPKV

-216 IPPHNLGELV
+216 IPPHNLGELI

-231 LIDEPKTESK
+231 LIDEPGADTKA
-241 ELMKKVR
+241 LMRHIK

-260 VEGIRHAYETGRGS
+260 VEGIKQAYETGRGS
-274 IMLRGTVTFEEV
+274 IVLRGTVVFEEV
-286 KAGKDRLVVSEI
+286 KAGKDRLVINEI

-303 KTALIERIAQLV
+303 KTSLIERIAHLV
-315 REKKI
+315 RDKKV

-341 KRDAVKEVV
+341 KRDAVKEVI
-350 LNQLYKHTEL
+350 LNQLYKYTEL

-369 VLVNGQP
+369 VLVDGQP
-376 RTLGLK
+376 KVLPLK

-392 FETVTRRTRYELKRA
+392 FETVTRRTRFELARA

-433 SKDTETAREALM
+433 SKDTEAAKAGLVSR
-445 SKFKLTERQADAILE
+445 FKLSDRQADAILE

-470 REKIDAEYRDLIREI
+470 REKIDEEYRELIKEI
-485 SRLKNLLDSRSA
+485 ARLKGLLDSRKL
-497 MMGEIRDE
+497 MMGEIRAE
-505 LLEVKRRHADER
+505 LLELKKKFSDER

-593 FTDRGRCYWQ
+593 FTDKGRCYWQ
-603 KVYEIPEGSHAAKG
+603 KVYEIPEGSYAAKG

-628 GEVTTSYLAV
+628 DEVTTSYLAV

-651 RLGKI
+651 KSGKV
-656 KRVTLDQFSN
+656 KRTELEAFSN
-666 PRRKGIIAMG
+666 PRRKGIIAMSIEKG
-676 IDMDD
+676 DA
-681 SLVATLLTSG
+681 LVATLLTSG
-691 TDDLLLVTRDG
+691 KDDILIVTRNG
-702 QSIRFHEKDVRDM
+702 QSIRFHEKDARDM
-715 GRSAAGVRGIKLA
+715 GRAAAGVRGIRLA
-728 KGDVV
+728 KGDSV

-738 VRENQSLLTVFEN
+738 VREGQCLLTVFEN
-751 GYGKRTDF
+751 GFGKRTAF
-759 DEFRTQSRGGSG
+759 EEFRVQSRGGSG

-779 KSGQLAAAKACS
+779 KSGKLAAARS
-791 DASEVILTSKQG
+791 VGESSEVIVSSRNG
-803 IVIRVNCS
+803 VVIRVKCS
-811 EIRKCGRATTGVRVM
+811 EIRQCGRATTGVKVM
-826 TVEKGDAVV
+826 SVDKGDAVV
-835 DVALIEEEAQPTA
+835 DVALIEEETETQAPA
-848 EKQ
+848 KA

>member
-1 VGNDSYFSGTVNS
+1 M
-14 RQDRFA
+14 
-20 ALWRLTFECPQL
+20 
-32 YLPRVSH
+32 SH
-39 EDSVVPV
+39 DDSVVPV

-84 FTMNEMGLVPTRATR
+84 FTMNEMGLIPTRATR

-129 DFSLRYPLVHGQGN
+129 TFSLRYPLVHGQGN
-143 FGSIDGDAA
+143 FGSVDGDAA

-161 LAPLATEMLSDL
+161 LSPLATELLRDL

-216 IPPHNLGELV
+216 IPPHNLGELI
-226 DALVL
+226 DALML
-231 LIDEPKTESK
+231 LIDDPKTEARD
-241 ELMKKVR
+241 LMKKVR

-260 VEGIRHAYETGRGS
+260 VEGIKQAYETGRGS
-274 IMLRGTVTFEEV
+274 ISMRGTVTFEEV
-286 KAGKDRLVVSEI
+286 KAGKDRLIVSEI

-303 KTALIERIAQLV
+303 KTTLIERIAQLV
-315 REKKI
+315 RDKKI

-369 VLVNGQP
+369 VLVDGQP

-382 ALLEE
+382 PLLEE

-392 FETVTRRTRYELKRA
+392 FETVTRRTRFEMKRA

-433 SKDTETAREALM
+433 SKDTETARQGLM
-445 SKFKLTERQADAILE
+445 AKFKLSERQADAILE

-470 REKIDAEYRDLIREI
+470 REKIDAEYRDLIKEI
-485 SRLKNLLDSRSA
+485 SRLKNLLDSRTA
-497 MMGEIRDE
+497 MMGEIRTE
-505 LLEVKRRHADER
+505 LAEVRRRYADER

-524 EAEEFSIEDLIK
+524 EAEELSIEDLIK

-587 HDYMMF
+587 HDYMLF
-593 FTDRGRCYWQ
+593 FTDKGRCYWQ

-628 GEVTTSYLAV
+628 DEATTSYLAV
-638 RDFSAKQFVFFVT
+638 RDFTAKQFVFFVT
-651 RLGKI
+651 RNGKV
-656 KRVTLDQFSN
+656 KRVTLDQFAN

-676 IDMDD
+676 IDKGDA
-681 SLVATLLTSG
+681 LVATLLTSG
-691 TDDLLLVTRDG
+691 KDDILIVTQDG
-702 QSIRFHEKDVRDM
+702 MGIKFKEKDARDM
-715 GRSAAGVRGIKLA
+715 GRTAAGVRGIRLR
-728 KGDVV
+728 KGDRV

-738 VRENQSLLTVFEN
+738 CREGTSLLTVFEN
-751 GYGKRTDF
+751 GFGKRTDF
-759 DEFRTQSRGGSG
+759 DMFPSRHRGALGV
-771 IIAAKPVE
+771 IAAKPVE
-779 KSGQLAAAKACS
+779 KSGKLAAAKPVS
-791 DASEVILTSKQG
+791 DASEVIVSSKLG
-803 IVIRVNCS
+803 IVIRIKCS
-811 EIRKCGRATTGVRVM
+811 EIRKCGRATTGVKLMSVD
-826 TVEKGDAVV
+826 KGDTVV
-835 DVALIEEEAQPTA
+835 DVALIEEESQLPA

>member
-1 VGNDSYFSGTVNS
+1 VPND
-14 RQDRFA
+14 
-20 ALWRLTFECPQL
+20 E
-32 YLPRVSH
+32 
-39 EDSVVPV
+39 SVVPV
-46 YIEDEVRKSFL
+46 YIEDEVRRSFL

-84 FTMNEMGLVPTRATR
+84 FAMNELGLGPARPFR
-99 KSATVVG
+99 KSASVVG
-106 DVLGKYH
+106 DVLAKYH

-129 DFSLRYPLVHGQGN
+129 SFSLRYPLVLGQGN

-152 AAYRYTEAR
+152 AAYRYTEAK
-161 LAPLATEMLSDL
+161 LQPLAMELLRDL

-180 QPNFDERLKEPTV
+180 QPNFDERLKEPKV
-193 LPAAFPNLLANGAA
+193 LPAVFPNLLANGAS

-216 IPPHNLGELV
+216 IPPHNLGELI
-226 DALVL
+226 DAVIL
-231 LIDEPKTESK
+231 LIDEPGADTKA
-241 ELMKKVR
+241 LMKHVK

-260 VEGIRHAYETGRGS
+260 VEGIRQAIETGRGS
-274 IMLRGTVTFEEV
+274 IILRGTVVFEEV
-286 KAGKDRLVVSEI
+286 KAGKDRLVINEI

-303 KTALIERIAQLV
+303 KTSMIERIAQLV
-315 REKKI
+315 RDRKI

-341 KRDAVKEVV
+341 KRDVVKEVV
-350 LNQLYKHTEL
+350 LNQLYKYTEL
-360 QSSFGIILL
+360 QSSFSIILL

-376 RTLGLK
+376 RVLPLK

-392 FETVTRRTRYELKRA
+392 FETVTRRTRFELARA

-433 SKDTETAREALM
+433 SKDTETAKAGLM
-445 SKFKLTERQADAILE
+445 SRFKLSDRQADAILE

-470 REKIDAEYRDLIREI
+470 REKIDEEYRGLIKEI
-485 SRLKNLLDSRSA
+485 ARLKGLLDSRKL
-497 MMGEIRDE
+497 MMGEVRAE
-505 LLEVKRRHADER
+505 LLELKKKFGDER

-587 HDYMMF
+587 HDHMMF
-593 FTDRGRCYWQ
+593 FTDKGRCYWQ
-603 KVYEIPEGSHAAKG
+603 KVYEIPEGSYAAKG

-628 GEVTTSYLAV
+628 DEATTSYLAV
-638 RDFSAKQFVFFVT
+638 RDFSARQFVFFVT
-651 RLGKI
+651 RSGRV
-656 KRVTLDQFSN
+656 KRTELEAFSN
-666 PRRKGIIAMG
+666 PRRKGIIAMSIEKG
-676 IDMDD
+676 DA
-681 SLVATLLTSG
+681 LVSTLLTSG
-691 TDDLLLVTRDG
+691 KDDILIVTRNG
-702 QSIRFHEKDVRDM
+702 QSIRFHEKDARDM
-715 GRSAAGVRGIKLA
+715 GRTASGVRGIRLA
-728 KGDVV
+728 KGDSV

-738 VRENQSLLTVFEN
+738 VREGQCLLTVFEN

-759 DEFRTQSRGGSG
+759 GEFRVQSRGGSG

-779 KSGQLAAAKACS
+779 KSGKLAAARS
-791 DASEVILTSKQG
+791 VGESSEVIVSSRNG
-803 IVIRVNCS
+803 VVIRVKCS
-811 EIRKCGRATTGVRVM
+811 EIRQCGRATTGVRVM
-826 TVEKGDAVV
+826 AVEKGDAVV
-835 DVALIEEEAQPTA
+835 DVALIEEETGPQTTA
-848 EKQ
+848 GS

>member
-1 VGNDSYFSGTVNS
+1 M
-14 RQDRFA
+14 
-20 ALWRLTFECPQL
+20 PQNE
-32 YLPRVSH
+32 SI
-39 EDSVVPV
+39 VPV
-46 YIEDEVRKSFL
+46 YIEDEVRRSFL

-84 FTMNEMGLVPTRATR
+84 FTMNELGLTPARPFR
-99 KSATVVG
+99 KSASVVG

-113 PHGDSAVYD
+113 PHGDTAVYD

-129 DFSLRYPLVHGQGN
+129 SFSLRYPLVHGQGN

-152 AAYRYTEAR
+152 AAYRYTEAK
-161 LAPLATEMLSDL
+161 LQPLAMELLRDL
-173 DKDTVDF
+173 EKDTVDF
-180 QPNFDERLKEPTV
+180 QPNFDGRLKEPKV

-216 IPPHNLGELV
+216 IPPHNLGELI

-231 LIDEPKTESK
+231 LIDEPGADTKA
-241 ELMKKVR
+241 LMKHIK

-260 VEGIRHAYETGRGS
+260 LEGIKQAYETGRGS
-274 IMLRGTVTFEEV
+274 IVLRGTVVFEEV
-286 KAGKDRLVVSEI
+286 KAGKDRLVINEI

-303 KTALIERIAQLV
+303 KTNLIERIAHLV

-320 QGIADLRD
+320 QGVADLRD

-341 KRDAVKEVV
+341 KRDAVKEVI
-350 LNQLYKHTEL
+350 LNQLYKYTDL

-369 VLVNGQP
+369 VLVDGQP
-376 RTLGLK
+376 KVLPLK

-392 FETVTRRTRYELKRA
+392 FETMTRRTRFELARA

-427 IELIKK
+427 IELIRK
-433 SKDTETAREALM
+433 SKDTDAAKAGLM
-445 SKFKLTERQADAILE
+445 SRFKLSDRQADAILE

-470 REKIDAEYRDLIREI
+470 REKIDEEYRELIKEI
-485 SRLKNLLDSRSA
+485 ARLKGLLDSRKL
-497 MMGEIRDE
+497 MMGEIRAE
-505 LLEVKRRHADER
+505 LLELKKKFSDER

-593 FTDRGRCYWQ
+593 FTDKGRCYWQ
-603 KVYEIPEGSHAAKG
+603 KVYEIPEGSYAAKG

-628 GEVTTSYLAV
+628 DEVTTSYLAV

-651 RLGKI
+651 RSGKV
-656 KRVTLDQFSN
+656 KRTELEAFSN
-666 PRRKGIIAMG
+666 PRRKGIIAMS
-676 IDMDD
+676 IDKDD
-681 SLVATLLTSG
+681 ALVATLLTSG
-691 TDDLLLVTRDG
+691 KDDILIVTRNG
-702 QSIRFHEKDVRDM
+702 QSIRFHEKDVRAM
-715 GRSAAGVRGIKLA
+715 GRTAAGVRGIKLA
-728 KGDVV
+728 KGDSV

-738 VRENQSLLTVFEN
+738 VREGQCLLTVFEN
-751 GYGKRTDF
+751 GFGKRTAF
-759 DEFRTQSRGGSG
+759 EEFRVQSRGGSG

-779 KSGQLAAAKACS
+779 KSGKLAAARS
-791 DASEVILTSKQG
+791 VGESSEVIVSSRNG
-803 IVIRVNCS
+803 VVIRVKCS
-811 EIRKCGRATTGVRVM
+811 EIRQCGRATTGVRVM
-826 TVEKGDAVV
+826 AVEKGDAVV
-835 DVALIEEEAQPTA
+835 DVAPIEEETETQVPA
-848 EKQ
+848 KS

>member
-1 VGNDSYFSGTVNS
+1 
-14 RQDRFA
+14 
-20 ALWRLTFECPQL
+20 
-32 YLPRVSH
+32 
-39 EDSVVPV
+39 
-46 YIEDEVRKSFL
+46 
-57 DYAMSVI
+57 MSVI

-84 FTMNEMGLVPTRATR
+84 FAMNEMGLIPTRATR

-113 PHGDSAVYD
+113 PHGDASVYD

-129 DFSLRYPLVHGQGN
+129 TFSLRYPLVHGQGN
-143 FGSIDGDAA
+143 FGSVDGDAA
-152 AAYRYTEAR
+152 AAYRYTEAK
-161 LAPLATEMLSDL
+161 LSPLATELLRDL

-216 IPPHNLGELV
+216 IPPHNLGELI
-226 DALVL
+226 DALML
-231 LIDEPKTESK
+231 LIDDPKTEAK

-248 GPDFPTGATIVG
+248 GPDFPTGAAIVG
-260 VEGIRHAYETGRGS
+260 IEGIKQAYETGRGTIS
-274 IMLRGTVTFEEV
+274 MRGTVAFEEV
-286 KAGKDRLVVSEI
+286 KAGKDRLIVSEI

-303 KTALIERIAQLV
+303 KTTLIERIAELV
-315 REKKI
+315 RDKKI

-382 ALLEE
+382 PLLEE

-392 FETVTRRTRYELKRA
+392 FETVTRRTRFELNRA

-433 SKDTETAREALM
+433 SKDTETARQGLM
-445 SKFKLTERQADAILE
+445 AKFNLSERQADAILE
-460 MRLARLTGLE
+460 LRLARLTGLE
-470 REKIDAEYRDLIREI
+470 REKIDAEYKDLIKEI
-485 SRLKNLLDSRSA
+485 SRLKNLLDSRTA
-497 MMGEIRDE
+497 MMGEIRNE
-505 LLEVKRRHADER
+505 LAEVRRRYADER
-517 RTKIVRG
+517 RTKIIRG

-587 HDYMMF
+587 HDYMLF
-593 FTDRGRCYWQ
+593 FTDKGRCYWQ

-628 GEVTTSYLAV
+628 DEATTSYLAV
-638 RDFSAKQFVFFVT
+638 RDFTAKQFVFFVT
-651 RLGKI
+651 RDGKV
-656 KRVTLDQFSN
+656 KRVTLDQFAN

-676 IDMDD
+676 IDKGDA
-681 SLVATLLTSG
+681 LVATLLTSG
-691 TDDLLLVTRDG
+691 KDDMLIVTQDG
-702 QSIRFHEKDVRDM
+702 MGIKFKEKDVRDM
-715 GRSAAGVRGIKLA
+715 GRTAAGVRGIRLR
-728 KGDVV
+728 KGDRV

-738 VRENQSLLTVFEN
+738 CCEGSSLLTVFEN

-759 DEFRTQSRGGSG
+759 AMFPSRHRGAMGV
-771 IIAAKPVE
+771 IAAKPVE
-779 KSGQLAAAKACS
+779 KSGKLAAAKPVS
-791 DASEVILTSKQG
+791 NASEVIVSSRLG
-803 IVIRVNCS
+803 IVIRIKCS
-811 EIRKCGRATTGVRVM
+811 EIRKCGRATTGVKLMSVD
-826 TVEKGDAVV
+826 KGDVVV
-835 DVALIEEEAQPTA
+835 DVALIEEESQLPA